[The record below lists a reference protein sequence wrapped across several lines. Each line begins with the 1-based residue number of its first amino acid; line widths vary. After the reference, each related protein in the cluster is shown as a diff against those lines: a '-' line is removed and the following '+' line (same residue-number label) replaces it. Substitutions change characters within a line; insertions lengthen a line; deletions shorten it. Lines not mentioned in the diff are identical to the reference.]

1 MFNEAEE
8 DCKLLVYGV
17 DENMAN
23 ADIQAEFEVCGQV
36 VDVYNTG
43 KGLAFVTFDRK
54 EDASAA
60 IAKLDGYTLNGQQ
73 INVTGFKPRGDGGGG
88 RGVTR
93 AGGQGDGRGREAFR
107 RQVQQVTDKN
117 QLEELDKDPF
127 DEYLSGLEIQDL
139 Q

>member
-1 MFNEAEE
+1 M
-8 DCKLLVYGV
+8 
-17 DENMAN
+17 
-23 ADIQAEFEVCGQV
+23 

-73 INVTGFKPRGDGGGG
+73 IKVNDARPRGDGGGS

-93 AGGQGDGRGREAFR
+93 GGGRGDGRGHGAFR

-117 QLEELDKDPF
+117 QCEEVDEDPF
-127 DEYLSGLEIQDL
+127 DEYLSGLENQDF

>member
-1 MFNEAEE
+1 M
-8 DCKLLVYGV
+8 
-17 DENMAN
+17 
-23 ADIQAEFEVCGQV
+23 

-43 KGLAFVTFDRK
+43 KGFAFVTFDRK

-88 RGVTR
+88 RGVTW
-93 AGGQGDGRGREAFR
+93 AGGQGNGRGREAFC

-117 QLEELDKDPF
+117 EVEKVDEDPF